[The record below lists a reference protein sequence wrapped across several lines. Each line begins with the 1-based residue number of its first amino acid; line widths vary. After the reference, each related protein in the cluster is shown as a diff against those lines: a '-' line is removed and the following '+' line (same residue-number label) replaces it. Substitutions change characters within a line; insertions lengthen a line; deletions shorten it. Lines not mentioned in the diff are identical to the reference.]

1 MTEEEI
7 DKLKIEFQH
16 FMLTNCD
23 DELRSVLHHSCL
35 YANKDVINMLLEKA
49 LEISDNQHL
58 QQYHRDTCDTDL
70 ELNEYMVS

>member
-1 MTEEEI
+1 MTAEEKE
-7 DKLKIEFQH
+7 KMKIEFQH

-35 YANKDVINMLLEKA
+35 YANKALINMLLEKA
-49 LEISDNQHL
+49 LEISNNKHL
-58 QQYHRDTCDTDL
+58 QHYHSVTCETDL